1 MMVIAITTAAI
12 AQPIAIHKPPKMIQS
27 TFSNRDKAD
36 IGFPQDDETSFE
48 TDQPI
53 LRVNDLTFRIHP
65 ETFGDCLSP
74 LHPHVAGFEVD

>member
-12 AQPIAIHKPPKMIQS
+12 AQPIAIHTPPKMIQS

-48 TDQPI
+48 TDPTAPW
-53 LRVNDLTFRIHP
+53 LLAPAGHREKSL
-65 ETFGDCLSP
+65 G
-74 LHPHVAGFEVD
+74 PHN